1 MVQSNHR
8 LYKLLINIAAYLE
21 KFHHTEAKN
30 KNKRNINPHSFT
42 KHTSSVVEVLE
53 HEKQ

>member
-30 KNKRNINPHSFT
+30 KNKRNINTHSFT
-42 KHTSSVVEVLE
+42 KHTSTVVEVLE